1 LAHGKKERK
10 MIYAMALSKVFN
22 LMAAALVVWFVAGML
37 CRAGN
42 PAASG
47 GIAGKLWTAVNL
59 LLLATACYA
68 ILKYTVLGR
77 VPSNTHVIVFC
88 APYGDEFW
96 REIVMNMLLYFPLG
110 LSLPNVIRRYRASV
124 LLAFLC
130 SCTIEFWQYCA
141 GTGMAQGTDVIM
153 NTLGVAAGG
162 IVFCALRFI
171 RQRRARSYSA
181 H

>member
-1 LAHGKKERK
+1 
-10 MIYAMALSKVFN
+10 MTLSKVFI
-22 LMAAALVVWFVAGML
+22 LMAAALLIWFAAGML

-47 GIAGKLWTAVNL
+47 CIAGKLWSAVNL
-59 LLLATACYA
+59 LLLAAACYA
-68 ILKYTVLGR
+68 ILRYTVLGR
-77 VPSNTHVIVFC
+77 SPSDTHVIVFL

-110 LSLPNVIRRYRASV
+110 LSLPNVLRRYRLSV
-124 LLAFLC
+124 LLAFWG

-153 NTLGVAAGG
+153 NTLGAAVGG
-162 IVFCALRFI
+162 TVFCALR
-171 RQRRARSYSA
+171 RLRKRRAANRIF
-181 H
+181 